1 METKSALVSLVFTFI
16 DALSDGDKTFGP
28 RSSSTAIRKMIF
40 YGAHTWENRTREL
53 MNSAQ

>member
-16 DALSDGDKTFGP
+16 GALNDGDKTFGP

-40 YGAHTWENRTREL
+40 TVLIHGRMGL
-53 MNSAQ
+53 GS